1 MRCLLLLLGFVFSPL
16 LFAQSD
22 RGTIT
27 GTVSDAAG
35 AVAPN
40 AAVVATNSET
50 GVVSRTETTGTGNV
64 SVEVPGF
71 KKYIR
76 QGVRVQVAETARVDL
91 TLEVGAT
98 TESVTVSAE

>member
-1 MRCLLLLLGFVFSPL
+1 M
-16 LFAQSD
+16 
-22 RGTIT
+22 
-27 GTVSDAAG
+27 
-35 AVAPN
+35 
-40 AAVVATNSET
+40 
-50 GVVSRTETTGTGNV
+50 VSRTETTGTGNV